1 MTKRITS
8 FFALITFVLA
18 ASGSAFAAD
27 IAVKAP
33 LPAPTPVYSWTGWY
47 VGVNAG
53 ASFGHANT
61 DFNVA
66 PVTTTN
72 LTIGGTVTGP
82 GVAVSDTEHPSG
94 FIGGGQIGYNW
105 QYSPLIVMGLE
116 ADFQGALE
124 RDSNTLSNPFSL
136 STTVV
141 GGGAAGAGALVTGT
155 VATNY
160 TTQIDWFGTVRGRIG
175 YVWGTNGDVLTYVT
189 GGLAYGEVKINGTNT
204 VSGSLT
210 SGGTLPFSLT
220 QAIGHSQVNTG
231 WVVGWGTEGH
241 LPGNLIPIPGNWT
254 WKIEGLYMDLGTLD
268 ATGVTSG
275 ASLGLPGFSL
285 TGGQVATHTR
295 FTDGILRAG
304 LNYQFH

>member
-8 FFALITFVLA
+8 FFAPTIFVLA
-18 ASGSAFAAD
+18 VSGPGFAAD

-33 LPAPTPVYSWTGWY
+33 LPVPTPVYSWTGWY
-47 VGVNAG
+47 VGGNLG

-61 DFNVA
+61 DFNA
-66 PVTTTN
+66 TPVTPTV
-72 LTIGGTVTGP
+72 GGLPIAIVP
-82 GVAVSDTEHPSG
+82 GVAGSDTEHPSG

-105 QYSPLIVMGLE
+105 QYSPLIVVGLE

-124 RDSNTLSNPFSL
+124 RDTNNLSQPFSAIE
-136 STTVV
+136 
-141 GGGAAGAGALVTGT
+141 GGALITSTAL
-155 VATNY
+155 TNY

-189 GGLAYGEVKINGTNT
+189 GGLAYGEVKINGTST
-204 VSGSLT
+204 VSVGA
-210 SGGTLPFSLT
+210 FSLT
-220 QAIGHSQVNTG
+220 QSIGQSQVNTG

-275 ASLGLPGFSL
+275 ASAPVGTGV